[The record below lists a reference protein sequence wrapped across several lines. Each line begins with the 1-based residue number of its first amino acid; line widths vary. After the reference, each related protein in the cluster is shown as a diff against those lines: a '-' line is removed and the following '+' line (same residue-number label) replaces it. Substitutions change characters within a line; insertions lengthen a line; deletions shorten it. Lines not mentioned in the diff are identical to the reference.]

1 MMLASEFYGSK
12 IWIEKTADSYY
23 EYFKD
28 RGKIGYLGKYPK
40 TCIPIEKRQTEVRY
54 YGFPINPF
62 AMTRQLDSLIAY
74 VDNDKVSG
82 TTYCDTIW
90 FDKLLEQMLPFEAEN
105 RTAFD
110 AVVGAMITLCCALEP
125 VEVKIPVKEP
135 LVKRY
140 PAPSNNN

>member
-1 MMLASEFYGSK
+1 M
-12 IWIEKTADSYY
+12 
-23 EYFKD
+23 
-28 RGKIGYLGKYPK
+28 GKYPK
-40 TCIPIEKRQTEVRY
+40 TCIPIEKRNTEERY

-62 AMTRQLDSLIAY
+62 AMTRQLDCLIAY

-110 AVVGAMITLCCALEP
+110 AVVASMITLCCALEP
-125 VEVKIPVKEP
+125 VTTQIKLKEP
-135 LVKRY
+135 LVRTY
-140 PAPSNNN
+140 SPNINN